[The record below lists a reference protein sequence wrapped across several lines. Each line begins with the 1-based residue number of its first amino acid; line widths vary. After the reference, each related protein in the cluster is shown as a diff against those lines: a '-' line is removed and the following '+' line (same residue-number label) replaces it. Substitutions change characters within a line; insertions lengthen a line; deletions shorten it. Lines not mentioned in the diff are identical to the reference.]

1 MAHYAVHTPIQP
13 DLRFYQKYLDKGL
26 PPVEAAYATLIEGM
40 DKSLGDLMDYLKENN
55 LEDNT
60 VILFMSDNGGLAAHT
75 RAGQLHVQNYPL
87 NSGKGSAY
95 EGGVREPMI
104 VSWPGKV
111 KPGSKCNHY
120 LMIEDFFPSI
130 LEIAGVSSYKTIQQ
144 RDGISFVPL
153 LTEKGKVQDRDI
165 YWHYPHSWGPSG
177 PGIGAT
183 CAIRSGDWKL
193 VYYFDSGKRE
203 LFNIANDI
211 SEKQDLAA
219 KEPCITKQLAEKLS
233 NYLRSV
239 DAQRPILRKT
249 QQLAPWP
256 DEVK

>member
-1 MAHYAVHTPIQP
+1 
-13 DLRFYQKYLDKGL
+13 
-26 PPVEAAYATLIEGM
+26 
-40 DKSLGDLMDYLKENN
+40 MDYLEKNN
-55 LEDNT
+55 LKDNT

-75 RAGQLHVQNYPL
+75 RAGQLHTQNAPL

-104 VSWPGKV
+104 VKWPGTV
-111 KPGSKCNHY
+111 TPGSKCNRY

-130 LEIAGVSSYKTIQQ
+130 LEIAGVADYRTVQQ
-144 RDGISFVPL
+144 QDGISFVPL
-153 LTEKGKVQDRDI
+153 LTGKGEVRDRDI
-165 YWHYPHSWGPSG
+165 YWHYPNSWGPSG

-203 LFNIANDI
+203 LFNIPADI
-211 SEKQDLAA
+211 GEKKDLAD
-219 KEPCITKQLAEKLS
+219 KEPLIVKQLAKKLS

-239 DAQRPILRKT
+239 DAQRPVLRAT
-249 QQLAPWP
+249 QKLAPWP
-256 DEVK
+256 DEIK